1 MLQRIPADIWITI
14 FEALDEPANLAQVVL
29 TCRKFNQLGSKILLK
44 HVLWTRE
51 DSTRR
56 NLAHWQSVHSSLL
69 FLPRRLKIDVSFD
82 GLLFPQSVMLQSIH
96 ATSSPANGLYD
107 AVVQQMSK
115 FTMLEEV
122 ILTRI
127 HITPII
133 CQLVASLP
141 RLRFLEIKC
150 CTFVNQD
157 PLALSPLPETDNA
170 SSITRLVLRDNVPSR
185 EQPSPGIANR
195 ILHRLAGPSLRSLT
209 VTWCSSSSLLFGT
222 RRWKLPNLT
231 QLELHVALLT
241 RDLTDSAVKFV
252 NNCIADPK
260 VSLRVNKHNVPDNQ
274 ILSTNVPMRGLR
286 SFRGPLPVVGMFAGS
301 SSEVEHVTVTESLE
315 INHLLAGLERLSQ
328 NIRTLDLQLRRYDNE
343 VLFAIHQ
350 LFPDVESVAIRFGKG
365 ALPKNIMV
373 VLGSDILPDLKQLRS
388 LRLSLDINCIPLQP
402 PMDCN
407 GYFLLH
413 AFNQQPAEDEP
424 QMPSDASSTLF
435 DPADLKDYLVGWNRC
450 CPKLRTV
457 QLTSVAVWRRRFEG
471 DTWIEK
477 TLEPPVRKPQ
487 YSL

>member
-1 MLQRIPADIWITI
+1 
-14 FEALDEPANLAQVVL
+14 
-29 TCRKFNQLGSKILLK
+29 
-44 HVLWTRE
+44 
-51 DSTRR
+51 
-56 NLAHWQSVHSSLL
+56 
-69 FLPRRLKIDVSFD
+69 
-82 GLLFPQSVMLQSIH
+82 
-96 ATSSPANGLYD
+96 
-107 AVVQQMSK
+107 MSK

-241 RDLTDSAVKFV
+241 RDLTDSAIKFV

-365 ALPKNIMV
+365 ALPKVWVFNH
-373 VLGSDILPDLKQLRS
+373 
-388 LRLSLDINCIPLQP
+388 LQ
-402 PMDCN
+402 
-407 GYFLLH
+407 
-413 AFNQQPAEDEP
+413 
-424 QMPSDASSTLF
+424 ST
-435 DPADLKDYLVGWNRC
+435 
-450 CPKLRTV
+450 
-457 QLTSVAVWRRRFEG
+457 S
-471 DTWIEK
+471 
-477 TLEPPVRKPQ
+477 
-487 YSL
+487 